1 MVRIFKKNNNTITE
15 SHSRRRRASILS
27 PLSPDLTVD
36 RKQWDASRVV
46 DLNRLSIGIGGGG
59 SITGNKSNGGET
71 WQIGAR
77 IELADLTREWLRRR
91 PEKRT
96 ARKQIGSDE
105 DGLDEADLDGIGSML
120 IGKGGDFWI
129 G

>member
-77 IELADLTREWLRRR
+77 IELADLTREWLGRR

-105 DGLDEADLDGIGSML
+105 DG
-120 IGKGGDFWI
+120 
-129 G
+129 